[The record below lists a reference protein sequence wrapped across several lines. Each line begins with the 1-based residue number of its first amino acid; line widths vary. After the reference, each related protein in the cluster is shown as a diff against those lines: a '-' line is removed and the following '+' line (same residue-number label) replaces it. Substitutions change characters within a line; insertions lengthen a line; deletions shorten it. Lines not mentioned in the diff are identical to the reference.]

1 MPDLRALIMIFKW
14 EMEKDMNW
22 LLQMTVPVLAGFV
35 LDLLLGDPAWLYH
48 PVRLIGLLIEKGEK
62 IIRKCLPKTR
72 GGERLGG
79 VVLVI
84 FVVSISALVPLGI
97 LLAAYRFSTP
107 LGLLIES
114 FFCYQILAVKSLKV
128 ESDRVYR
135 ALKEEGLISGRK
147 AVSMIV
153 GRDTKELSEEGVTK
167 AAVETVAENTSDG
180 VIAPLFYMVIGG
192 AVLGFAY
199 KAVNTMDSMIGY
211 KNDKYRYFGTAAA
224 RLDDAANFLPSR
236 LAALLMIASA
246 FFLGMDGPGAFR
258 IYCRD
263 RKNHKSPNAAQTE
276 SVMAGALGVELAG
289 NAWYFGK
296 LYEKPTIG
304 DPKRPIEIEDIRRS
318 HRLLYGTS
326 ILALAVFMG
335 IKCCLLWL

>member
-1 MPDLRALIMIFKW
+1 M
-14 EMEKDMNW
+14 
-22 LLQMTVPVLAGFV
+22 
-35 LDLLLGDPAWLYH
+35 
-48 PVRLIGLLIEKGEK
+48 
-62 IIRKCLPKTR
+62 
-72 GGERLGG
+72 
-79 VVLVI
+79 
-84 FVVSISALVPLGI
+84 
-97 LLAAYRFSTP
+97 
-107 LGLLIES
+107 IES

-236 LAALLMIASA
+236 LAALLMIAAS
-246 FFLGMDGPGAFR
+246 FLLGMDGPGAFR

-304 DPKRPIEIEDIRRS
+304 GSEKA
-318 HRLLYGTS
+318 H
-326 ILALAVFMG
+326 
-335 IKCCLLWL
+335 

>member
-1 MPDLRALIMIFKW
+1 
-14 EMEKDMNW
+14 MNW

-97 LLAAYRFSTP
+97 LLAAYRFFVP

-128 ESDRVYR
+128 ESDRVCR

-153 GRDTKELSEEGVTK
+153 GRDTEGLSEEGVTK

-236 LAALLMIASA
+236 LAALLMIAAS
-246 FFLGMDGPGAFR
+246 FLLGMDGPGAFR

-263 RKNHKSPNAAQTE
+263 RKE